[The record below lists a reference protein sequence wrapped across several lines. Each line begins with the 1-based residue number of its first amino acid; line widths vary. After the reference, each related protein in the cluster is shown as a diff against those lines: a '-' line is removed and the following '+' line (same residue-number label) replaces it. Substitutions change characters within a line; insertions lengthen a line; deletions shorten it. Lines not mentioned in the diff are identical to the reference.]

1 MDLTDYREKINAI
14 DDRILALFL
23 QRMDLAAQVAAYKKA
38 NGLPVLHP
46 AREQAV
52 LERISAGLEAPMD
65 EYARQLFAQLMALSR
80 AYQQQLG
87 AEDRP

>member
-14 DDRILALFL
+14 DDQILALFL

-52 LERISAGLEAPMD
+52 LEAPMD